1 MWQQYLKNKKILI
14 TGITGFVGSHLASKL
29 TELGADVYGLSRK
42 KSQTKNIYCI
52 DILDYSKLKSIFT
65 SLDIDICFHLAGE
78 SLVEIGQ
85 THPYETFKINIE
97 GTLNI
102 LEICRIQKIEKI
114 IVASTAHVYGRNSL
128 PYYEGYAPQPSRPY
142 ETSKTCTDLIAQ
154 SYAKTFNLPVL
165 IPRFVNIYG
174 PGDMNF
180 SRLIPKTIKTV
191 LLNKSPSMWGNG
203 NILRD
208 YLYID
213 DAIKAYLKLLTV
225 NFEKI
230 DNNRIFNFGSDNRIS
245 VRKLI
250 EKIIFLSQ
258 EKMTVIKV
266 PEQRAE
272 EIASLYVSWNKARK
286 VLQWKPV
293 VDLHAGLRKTIA
305 WYKKFFIK

>member
-1 MWQQYLKNKKILI
+1 MWHQYLKNKKILI
-14 TGITGFVGSHLASKL
+14 SGITGFVGVHLASKL

-42 KSQTKNIYCI
+42 RNETKNIHTVG
-52 DILDYSKLKSIFT
+52 ILDYSKLKSIFT

-78 SLVEIGQ
+78 SLVEMGQ

-114 IVASTAHVYGRNSL
+114 IIASTAHVYGRNRL
-128 PYYEGYAPQPSRPY
+128 PYYEGYVPQPSRPY

-174 PGDMNF
+174 PKDMNF
-180 SRLIPKTIKTV
+180 SRLIPKTIKAV
-191 LLNKSPSMWGNG
+191 LLNNPPTMWGNG
-203 NILRD
+203 EIFRE

-213 DAIKAYLKLLTV
+213 DAVNAYVKLATV
-225 NFEKI
+225 NFEKLG
-230 DNNRIFNFGSDNRIS
+230 NNRIFNFGSDNRVS

-258 EKMTVIKV
+258 KKLNIIKISEKRT
-266 PEQRAE
+266 E
-272 EIASLYVSWNKARK
+272 EIVSQYVSSKKAQK
-286 VLQWKPV
+286 ILGWKPK
-293 VDLHAGLRKTIA
+293 VDLDSGLKKTIA
-305 WYKKFFIK
+305 WYTKFL